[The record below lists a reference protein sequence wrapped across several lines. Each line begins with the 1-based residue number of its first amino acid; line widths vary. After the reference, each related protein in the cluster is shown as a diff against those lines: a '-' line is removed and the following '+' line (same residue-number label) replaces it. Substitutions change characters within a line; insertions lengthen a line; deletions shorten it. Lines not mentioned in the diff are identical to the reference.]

1 MSSTALMEAQEIF
14 GDVDELL
21 SRRKQ
26 DLERD
31 DTSRFA
37 PKLIEDEFEPFI
49 LSEKYMTP
57 KDDIIRE
64 TDVPERLQVVLLSYF
79 FFNFLVAKRELL

>member
-37 PKLIEDEFEPFI
+37 PKQIEDEFEPFI

-79 FFNFLVAKRELL
+79 LLVFGG

>member
-1 MSSTALMEAQEIF
+1 MEAQEIF

-37 PKLIEDEFEPFI
+37 PKQIEDEFEPFI

-64 TDVPERLQVVLLSYF
+64 SDVPERLQVGLISLSLYIYIY
-79 FFNFLVAKRELL
+79 RERVWLRCYA

>member
-1 MSSTALMEAQEIF
+1 MEAQEIF

-37 PKLIEDEFEPFI
+37 PKQIEDEFEPFI
-49 LSEKYMTP
+49 LSEKYMTA

-79 FFNFLVAKRELL
+79 LLVFGG